1 MGKIFDQ
8 YGVFGCIFA
17 IILVLAIVFG
27 VLCLDAWIALMLW
40 DWVIVNT
47 LGWVASGTMG
57 FWEMFGLIMLCNIL
71 FKTSSFGK
79 NENKK
84 DNE

>member
-1 MGKIFDQ
+1 MKKIYEQ
-8 YGVFGCIFA
+8 YGGLGVFCVIGIA
-17 IILVLAIVFG
+17 LAIVFG
-27 VLCLDAWIALMLW
+27 ALCLDAWIASMLW

-47 LGWVASGTMG
+47 LGWVAADAVG
-57 FWEMFGLIMLCNIL
+57 FWEMLGLIMLCNIL
-71 FKTSSFGK
+71 FKPHNLGK